1 VTSTSSEAAAAVR
14 IGAGLALR
22 KRAEL
27 LALLRPCFARTG
39 PWLQAGKYTAAVM
52 SELPE
57 RNGWSIAR
65 HAGDKTPDKTQ
76 RLLNHASWD
85 TFAAMAVVRRF
96 AVAGLE
102 EAARRR
108 KRRRGLVIGAIDETG
123 QEKAGEATCGVK
135 RQYLGCAGQVANGI
149 NTVHLSYVRE
159 KTGHALIGARQWI
172 PREHI
177 EDPVKS
183 LIMGLPLDLRF
194 RTKGQLAIDI
204 SKDAA
209 AGGIR
214 PDFYCGD
221 EVYGNCTEL
230 RAHFEAEDQA
240 YVLRVPS
247 NFMLTLAVGTKLTCA
262 EAVTALLRHQ
272 RRWEVRSAG
281 SGSKGERWYAWAWL
295 ATASARHHLL
305 VRRHLKTGELAFHYC
320 FVPDGQILTKTR
332 LIRAAGLRWPVEEDF
347 EFGKDCFGL
356 DQCQARL
363 YTAITRH
370 AVLVMAALAI
380 CAVTAALLRDRTDT
394 QAPPPTRPDQPP
406 PPEPGMIPLTIP
418 EIKRLL
424 AALTIRPLP
433 RWHVIH
439 WDTWTRRHQA
449 RSRWFHKRARLARDV
464 EIALVS

>member
-1 VTSTSSEAAAAVR
+1 M
-14 IGAGLALR
+14 
-22 KRAEL
+22 
-27 LALLRPCFARTG
+27 RPWFARVE
-39 PWLQAGKYTAAVM
+39 PWLQAGKYLGAVM
-52 SELPE
+52 SGLPK
-57 RNGWSIAR
+57 RNGWTVAQR
-65 HAGDKTPDKTQ
+65 AGDRTPDRTQ
-76 RLLNHASWD
+76 RLLNRAVWD

-149 NTVHLSYVRE
+149 NTVHLSYVRD

-281 SGSKGERWYAWAWL
+281 SGSMGERWYAWAWL

-464 EIALVS
+464 EIAWSASEMRLPYQ

>member
-1 VTSTSSEAAAAVR
+1 MTSTESEAAAAAR

-27 LALLRPCFARTG
+27 LQLLRPCFARTE
-39 PWLQAGKYTAAVM
+39 PWLQAGKYAAAVM

-65 HAGDKTPDKTQ
+65 HAGDRTPDKTQ

-85 TFAAMAVVRRF
+85 TFAAMGVVRRF
-96 AVAGLE
+96 AVTGLE

-123 QEKAGEATCGVK
+123 QEKQGEATAGVK

-149 NTVHLSYVRE
+149 NTVHVAYVRE

-183 LIMGLPLDLRF
+183 LLMGLPLDLEF

-209 AGGIR
+209 ADGIR
-214 PDFYCGD
+214 PDFCCGD
-221 EVYGNCTEL
+221 EVYGNCTQL
-230 RAHFEAEDQA
+230 REHFEAEGQA

-247 NFMLTLAVGTKLTCA
+247 NFMITLAAGTKLTCA
-262 EAVTALLRHQ
+262 EAVKALLKDK

-305 VRRHLKTGELAFHYC
+305 IRRHLKTGELAFCYC
-320 FVPDGQILTKTR
+320 WVPEGQILTKTR
-332 LIRAAGLRWPVEEDF
+332 LIRAAGLRWHSRRRFRVRQ
-347 EFGKDCFGL
+347 G
-356 DQCQARL
+356 
-363 YTAITRH
+363 
-370 AVLVMAALAI
+370 
-380 CAVTAALLRDRTDT
+380 LLR
-394 QAPPPTRPDQPP
+394 P
-406 PPEPGMIPLTIP
+406 
-418 EIKRLL
+418 
-424 AALTIRPLP
+424 
-433 RWHVIH
+433 
-439 WDTWTRRHQA
+439 
-449 RSRWFHKRARLARDV
+449 
-464 EIALVS
+464 

>member
-1 VTSTSSEAAAAVR
+1 VTSTRTEAAAAVR
-14 IGAGLALR
+14 ISAGLALR
-22 KRAEL
+22 KRTEL
-27 LALLRPCFARTG
+27 LELLRPCFARIE

-57 RNGWSIAR
+57 RNGWTIAR
-65 HAGDKTPDKTQ
+65 HVGDRTPDKTQ

-85 TFAAMAVVRRF
+85 ASAAMGVVRRF

-102 EAARRR
+102 EAARRG
-108 KRRRGLVIGAIDETG
+108 KRRGGLVIGAIDETG
-123 QEKAGEATCGVK
+123 QEKQGEATAGVK
-135 RQYLGCAGQVANGI
+135 RQYLGCAGRVANGI
-149 NTVHLSYVRE
+149 NTVHLSYVRGR
-159 KTGHALIGARQWI
+159 TGHALIGARQWI

-177 EDPVKS
+177 EDPARS
-183 LIMGLPLDLRF
+183 QAMGLPPDLEF

-209 AGGIR
+209 ADGIR

-221 EVYGNCTEL
+221 EVYGNCTGL
-230 RAHFEAEDQA
+230 REFFEDNGQA

-247 NFMLTLAVGTKLTCA
+247 NFMITLPGGTKLTCK
-262 EAVTALLRHQ
+262 EAVSKLLKHQ

-295 ATASARHHLL
+295 AIASRRHSLL
-305 VRRHLKTGELAFHYC
+305 IRRHLKTGELAFHYC
-320 FVPDGQILTKTR
+320 YVPEGQLLTKTR

-363 YTAITRH
+363 YTAILRH
-370 AVLVMAALAI
+370 LVLVMAALAI
-380 CAVTAALLRDRTDT
+380 CAVTTARVKDRTDT
-394 QAPPPTRPDQPP
+394 QAPPPVAPDQPP

-418 EIKRLL
+418 EVKRLL
-424 AALTIRPLP
+424 AALTTRPLP
-433 RWHVIH
+433 PWLVIH
-439 WDTWTRRHQA
+439 WDGWTRRHQA
-449 RSRWFHKRARLARDV
+449 RSRWFHKRARLARDA
-464 EIALVS
+464 EITLLS